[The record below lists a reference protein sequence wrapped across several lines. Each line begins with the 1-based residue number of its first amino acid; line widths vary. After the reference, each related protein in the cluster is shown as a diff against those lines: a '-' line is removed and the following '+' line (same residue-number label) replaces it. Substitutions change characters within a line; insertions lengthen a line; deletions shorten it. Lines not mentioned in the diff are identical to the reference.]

1 MTVWLLILLAI
12 SCCLIAFQ
20 YTSTPSIEALA
31 KNKSTNTIINENN
44 NANPKWAYVFLL
56 ADVNPEEPSYQG
68 ILYNI
73 FVSTYVL
80 KHDPTAQSHSKA
92 DIVVMVQ
99 MSPSSKESKLRE
111 ESFLQRMG
119 IKILY
124 LEPTSL
130 TTIQVDTFYSLV
142 LAKFHVLKL
151 TEYSKVLFLDG
162 DVLTLCN
169 LDYLLALSEEGKV
182 LKETVL
188 HAMYEDP
195 VNAGLFIV
203 TPKQEYYDEVQ
214 SIIKRHGIPSKE
226 NWDPE
231 VGWGDKSID
240 YRLWDMN
247 QGKGWKFYCA
257 DADQGLLLY
266 WSRFVRKEV
275 SIIVGPVIE
284 QYSPS
289 NYDGA
294 PERVTSGAL
303 LEHSCVERDLQKHG
317 RTGTFAANAGPMA
330 ASLPFYQDFFH
341 MVGYSKAWEL
351 PPVRPVPSSRDRVDS
366 SSEYWYF
373 LLQKVKDQFDSG
385 KSIPPVEEITKSIPQ
400 PRIRGDLISVADGP
414 GENNFLEGVV

>member
-1 MTVWLLILLAI
+1 MR
-12 SCCLIAFQ
+12 
-20 YTSTPSIEALA
+20 YT
-31 KNKSTNTIINENN
+31 
-44 NANPKWAYVFLL
+44 NPKWAYVFLL
-56 ADVNPEEPSYQG
+56 ADVNPAEPSYQG

-80 KHDPTAQSHSKA
+80 KHDPTALSHSKA

-99 MSPSSKESKLRE
+99 MSPSSQESKLPE
-111 ESFLQRMG
+111 EAFLQRMG
-119 IKILY
+119 IKTLY
-124 LEPTSL
+124 LEPTL
-130 TTIQVDTFYSLV
+130 TEDTFYSLV

-151 TEYSKVLFLDG
+151 AEYTKVLFLDG

-169 LDYLLALSEEGKV
+169 LDYLLALSEERKV

-214 SIIKRHGIPSKE
+214 DIIKRHGIPSKE

-231 VGWGDKSID
+231 VGWGDKSVE

-247 QGKGWKFYCA
+247 PGKGWKFYCA

-284 QYSPS
+284 QFSPS
-289 NYDGA
+289 NYNGE
-294 PERVTSGAL
+294 PERVTSGEL
-303 LEHSCVERDLQKHG
+303 LEHSCVERDLEKHG
-317 RTGTFAANAGPMA
+317 RTGTFASNAGPMA

-341 MVGYSKAWEL
+341 MVGFGKAWEF
-351 PPVRPVPSSRDRVDS
+351 PPVRPVPSSKDDVQS

-373 LLQKVKDQFDSG
+373 LLQKVKDQFDSDG
-385 KSIPPVEEITKSIPQ
+385 IIPSAEEITKSIPQ
-400 PRIRGDLISVADGP
+400 PRIRGDLISVADGA
-414 GENNFLEGVV
+414 GEDSIRLVVWRGSDDNIGITNASIVTEQYIEYCL

>member
-1 MTVWLLILLAI
+1 M
-12 SCCLIAFQ
+12 IAFRSSSSPIEVR
-20 YTSTPSIEALA
+20 TSNE
-31 KNKSTNTIINENN
+31 KSTATYVANE
-44 NANPKWAYVFLL
+44 ATNPPNWAYVFLL
-56 ADVNPEEPSYQG
+56 ADVNPEDPSYQG

-111 ESFLQRMG
+111 EPFLHRMG
-119 IKILY
+119 INTLY
-124 LEPTSL
+124 LEPTQ
-130 TTIQVDTFYSLV
+130 TKDTFYSLV

-151 TEYSKVLFLDG
+151 TEYTKVLFLDG

-169 LDYLLALSEEGKV
+169 LDYLLALSEEGNT

-214 SIIKRHGIPSKE
+214 DIIKRHGIPSKE

-231 VGWGDKSID
+231 LGWGDKTLD
-240 YRLWDMN
+240 YRLWDMTP
-247 QGKGWKFYCA
+247 GKGWKFYCA

-294 PERVTSGAL
+294 PETLTSGAL
-303 LEHSCVERDLQKHG
+303 LEHSCVEHDLQKHG

-351 PPVRPVPSSRDRVDS
+351 APVRPVPSSRDSVDS

-373 LLQKVKDQFDSG
+373 ILQKVKDQFDSDNI
-385 KSIPPVEEITKSIPQ
+385 IPSVEELATSIPQ
-400 PRIRGDLISVADGP
+400 PRIRGDLITVMDGP
-414 GENNFLEGVV
+414 GENIIQKVY

>member
-1 MTVWLLILLAI
+1 MEVLR
-12 SCCLIAFQ
+12 SKNNESSPN
-20 YTSTPSIEALA
+20 TSITTKERAS
-31 KNKSTNTIINENN
+31 
-44 NANPKWAYVFLL
+44 NPKWAYVFLL

-80 KHDPTAQSHSKA
+80 KHDPTAQSYSKA

-99 MSPSSKESKLRE
+99 MSSASKESKLRE

-124 LEPTSL
+124 LEPPTAT
-130 TTIQVDTFYSLV
+130 TTISTKQEDTTTTFYSLV

-151 TEYSKVLFLDG
+151 TTYTKVLFLDG

-169 LDYLLALSEEGKV
+169 LDYLLALSEEGQV

-214 SIIKRHGIPSKE
+214 DIIQRHGIPSKQE
-226 NWDPE
+226 NNSNWDPK
-231 VGWGDKSID
+231 VGWGDKSVD
-240 YRLWDMN
+240 YRLWDMTP
-247 QGKGWKFYCA
+247 GKGWSFYCA

-266 WSRFVRKEV
+266 WARFVRKQV

-284 QYSPS
+284 EYSPS

-294 PERVTSGAL
+294 PEQVTSSGAL

-351 PPVRPVPSSRDRVDS
+351 PPVRPVPNSRDEVES

-373 LLQKVKDQFDSG
+373 LLQKVKDRFDSE
-385 KSIPPVEEITKSIPQ
+385 KIIPPIEEITKSIPQ

-414 GENNFLEGVV
+414 DGDLVPVVV